1 MRTVMDMNI
10 SKEEQLSAYMDDE
23 LGADSADR
31 LFRSMQEDDA
41 LREKWARYHLVRDIV
56 KRETSANLTHNLAE
70 RVSMV
75 IDNEPVILAPRQL
88 GRKPVSAFARQVAGL
103 AVAAS
108 ITAITIL
115 TIQEVNKETQPVENQ
130 VTVAKSGNTWIRAA
144 GTHWN
149 VDEPSIE
156 SQLNAYI
163 VKHNEYATSA
173 SMRGMMPYARIAGYD
188 TDRSARNQE

>member
-1 MRTVMDMNI
+1 MKTVMNMNI

-23 LGADSADR
+23 LGADSADK
-31 LFRSMQEDDA
+31 LVKQLHEDDA
-41 LREKWARYHLVRDIV
+41 LKEKWARYHLVRDIV
-56 KRETSANLTHNLAE
+56 KRETAADLAHNLAE
-70 RVSMV
+70 RVSLA
-75 IDNEPVILAPRQL
+75 IDNEPVILAPGRL
-88 GRKPVSAFARQVAGL
+88 DRKPVSAFARQVAGL

-115 TIQEVNKETQPVENQ
+115 TIQEVNKEIQPAANQ
-130 VTVAKSGNTWIRAA
+130 VAVAKSGNTWIRAA

-188 TDRSARNQE
+188 TDRSAQTQE